1 MFSNSRIYLP
11 FFCLSGG
18 FSACPLLRYNIL
30 CQYIFSSFSPNRQ
43 ILSIC
48 TKHPFILITILSTA
62 KREKIVDNVDN
73 FVHNLIF
80 QQNIPFSSVDNL
92 WDYFY
97 VINFSNYFQSESR
110 QPFVQFYFKSLRHSS
125 HGWPCGQ

>member
-1 MFSNSRIYLP
+1 M
-11 FFCLSGG
+11 
-18 FSACPLLRYNIL
+18 
-30 CQYIFSSFSPNRQ
+30 
-43 ILSIC
+43 
-48 TKHPFILITILSTA
+48 
-62 KREKIVDNVDN
+62 DNVDN

-110 QPFVQFYFKSLRHSS
+110 QPFVQFYFKSLRLSEHE
-125 HGWPCGQ
+125 WPCGQCP